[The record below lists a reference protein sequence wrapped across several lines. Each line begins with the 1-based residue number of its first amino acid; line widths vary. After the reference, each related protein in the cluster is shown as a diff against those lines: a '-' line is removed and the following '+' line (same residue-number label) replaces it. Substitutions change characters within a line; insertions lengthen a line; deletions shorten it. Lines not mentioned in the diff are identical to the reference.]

1 MQKNSNFESLSKS
14 AVSSTTTMP
23 NPLKSVTYCTLPDE
37 ANVRSPENPI
47 NKTTNT
53 DRIAIFIDGSNLF
66 YAALQLGID
75 IDYSKLLQ
83 KLVGD
88 RRLLRA
94 YFYTGIDPQNERQKG
109 FLLWMRRN
117 GYRVVTKELQQMP
130 DGTKKANLD
139 VEIAIDMLNLSSYC
153 QTIVLL
159 SGDGDLAYA
168 LNSIAYKGVQ
178 VEVMS
183 LRSMTSDTLI
193 NFSDRYTDLQSIQR
207 EISKSPHT

>member
-1 MQKNSNFESLSKS
+1 MQKHSNLGSLATS
-14 AVSSTTTMP
+14 ALHPPPVMA

-37 ANVRSPENPI
+37 APISPPHFINPSV
-47 NKTTNT
+47 KT
-53 DRIAIFIDGSNLF
+53 DRISVFIDGSNLF
-66 YAALQLGID
+66 YAALQLGIE

-83 KLVGD
+83 KLVGN

-94 YFYTGIDPQNERQKG
+94 YFYTGIDPQNEKQKG

-117 GYRVVTKELQQMP
+117 GYRVVTKELHQLP

-139 VEIAIDMLNLSSYC
+139 VEIAIDMINLANHC
-153 QTIVLL
+153 QTVVLL

-178 VEVMS
+178 VEVVS
-183 LRSMTSDTLI
+183 LRSMTSDSLI
-193 NFSDRYTDLQSIQR
+193 NFADKYTDLQSIQR
-207 EISKSPHT
+207 EISKLPVD

>member
-1 MQKNSNFESLSKS
+1 MQKNSNLGSLSAS
-14 AVSSTTTMP
+14 ALHPPPTMA

-37 ANVRSPENPI
+37 AEVRPSYPVHPSV
-47 NKTTNT
+47 KT
-53 DRIAIFIDGSNLF
+53 DRIAVFIDGSNLF
-66 YAALQLGID
+66 YAALQLGIE

-94 YFYTGIDPQNERQKG
+94 YFYTGIDPQNEKQKG

-117 GYRVVTKELQQMP
+117 GYRVVTKELHQLP

-139 VEIAIDMLNLSSYC
+139 VEIAIDMINLASHC
-153 QTIVLL
+153 QTVVLL
-159 SGDGDLAYA
+159 SGDGDLSYA

-178 VEVMS
+178 VEVVS

-193 NFSDRYTDLQSIQR
+193 NFADRYTDLQVIQR
-207 EISKSPHT
+207 EISKLPNT

>member
-1 MQKNSNFESLSKS
+1 MQKKSNFASLSTS
-14 AVSSTTTMP
+14 ASNVPPTMA

-37 ANVRSPENPI
+37 TNISPPVHV
-47 NKTTNT
+47 NKASKT

-66 YAALQLGID
+66 YAALQLGIEV
-75 IDYSKLLQ
+75 DYSKLLQ

-94 YFYTGIDPQNERQKG
+94 YFYTGIDPQNDKQKG

-117 GYRVVTKELQQMP
+117 GYRVITKELHQLP

-139 VEIAIDMLNLSSYC
+139 VEIAIDMVHLSSYC
-153 QTIVLL
+153 QTVVLL

-168 LNSIAYKGVQ
+168 LNAITYKGVQ
-178 VEVMS
+178 VEVVS

-193 NFSDRYTDLQSIQR
+193 NFADRYTDLQSIQR
-207 EISKSPHT
+207 EISKFPHV